1 MLSQSKTASSVSPA
15 ALSKAMLE
23 VFSAVRDKFTPNEHP
38 HYEFSARE
46 LTEWMSGLQRYSLEG
61 GLTLLQAIA
70 HEGTRVFRDR
80 LVGDHQ
86 EDFNRILVG
95 TLSSLLGYKP
105 DVSAWAWGAANR
117 ALEFWLLSR
126 GTAVLPCVHIKNGNR
141 SQKARPESPKR
152 ALGRHIVNG
161 VWVAMVHPATQATVW
176 YASTL
181 GASAEERISGDLSK
195 IKLLRWEADSF
206 AELAA
211 EKLKVGRC
219 RLPGARGTWATP
231 ARSCTS

>member
-1 MLSQSKTASSVSPA
+1 MPSTPPPQVLSQSKTASSVSPA

-95 TLSSLLGYKP
+95 TLSSLLGYKQ
-105 DVSAWAWGAANR
+105 DVSAGKR
-117 ALEFWLLSR
+117 VRKALACKLLSI
-126 GTAVLPCVHIKNGNR
+126 GTAVLPRKWRACSLAGYQVH
-141 SQKARPESPKR
+141 
-152 ALGRHIVNG
+152 
-161 VWVAMVHPATQATVW
+161 
-176 YASTL
+176 
-181 GASAEERISGDLSK
+181 
-195 IKLLRWEADSF
+195 
-206 AELAA
+206 
-211 EKLKVGRC
+211 
-219 RLPGARGTWATP
+219 
-231 ARSCTS
+231 